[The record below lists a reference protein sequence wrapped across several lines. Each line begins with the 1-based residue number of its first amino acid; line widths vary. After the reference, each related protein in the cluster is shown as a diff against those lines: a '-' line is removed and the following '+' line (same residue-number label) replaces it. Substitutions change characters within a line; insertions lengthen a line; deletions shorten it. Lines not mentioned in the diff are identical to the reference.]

1 MMETHAVH
9 GQIEPRVY
17 TYNFDVESHFL
28 QRDALSKMD
37 EEVEETKCF
46 ADAIVLNT

>member
-1 MMETHAVH
+1 VH
-9 GQIEPRVY
+9 GQIDPRVH

-28 QRDALSKMD
+28 QSDALSKMD

>member
-1 MMETHAVH
+1 METHAVH
-9 GQIEPRVY
+9 DEIEPRVHAH
-17 TYNFDVESHFL
+17 NFDVECHFFNAML
-28 QRDALSKMD
+28 CQKMD